1 MIKVSYMV
9 RDLDRY
15 NGYMEKHEKQFLNM
29 EQVFN
34 FIKFVR
40 LKQHVE
46 GRAVI
51 GSPMVENS
59 WYKYIMNYDMTSNTS
74 FIIVPEYSVRS
85 ACEYMAQYMNDVDN
99 SFTLVLGRVEAFK
112 NAEMTPLIL
121 MDPTNYNVYVVA
133 AETYNKKLH

>member
-15 NGYMEKHEKQFLNM
+15 NGYMEKHEKQFPNM

-40 LKQHVE
+40 LKRHVE

-51 GSPMVENS
+51 GSPIVENS
-59 WYKYIMNYDMTSNTS
+59 
-74 FIIVPEYSVRS
+74 
-85 ACEYMAQYMNDVDN
+85 
-99 SFTLVLGRVEAFK
+99 
-112 NAEMTPLIL
+112 
-121 MDPTNYNVYVVA
+121 
-133 AETYNKKLH
+133 